1 MLGGWCQEVYA
12 CQAKINAQL
21 QEVHNFIVQL
31 VPNIRTQAAYI
42 TSVLTAQ
49 KEDGKWKQEAETSI
63 RQVQQAGNQLE
74 TRVKEMGEAQ
84 MLIRMD

>member
-12 CQAKINAQL
+12 CQAKISAQL

-42 TSVLTAQ
+42 TSVLTTQ
-49 KEDGKWKQEAETSI
+49 KEDGKWKQEAEASI
-63 RQVQQAGNQLE
+63 HQVQQAGNQLE
-74 TRVKEMGEAQ
+74 ARVTEVGKTTMR
-84 MLIRMD
+84 IRID